1 VSGRAELFRA
11 LGALSEPPG
20 PTQARLAETFGLPQ
34 VRAHEHTDV
43 FGLQLYPYASVYVG
57 AEGMLGG
64 EARDRAAGFWRALR
78 LVPPAEPDHLAT
90 LLSLYASLIEADRT
104 RADLW
109 APARKALLWE
119 HLLSWLPPYLDKV
132 AGAGAPV
139 YERWASLLS
148 AAVAD
153 EATELG
159 PQDRLPLHL
168 RAAPDE
174 VDEDL
179 VAWVLAPVRSGIVL
193 TRSDLGRAAGTLDL
207 GARAGE
213 RRFVLRSLLG
223 QDADAT
229 LDWLAAEARSWVER
243 HRRWEPVTG
252 AVARFWAARAASAA
266 LVLDDRRVDLKR
278 LVSQDARR

>member
-139 YERWASLLS
+139 YERWAFLLS

-179 VAWVLAPVRSGIVL
+179 VVWVLAPVRSGIVAEP
-193 TRSDLGRAAGTLDL
+193 LGRSISAPAPASGASSCAPCWVRTPTRHSTGLRPRREAG
-207 GARAGE
+207 
-213 RRFVLRSLLG
+213 SS
-223 QDADAT
+223 AT
-229 LDWLAAEARSWVER
+229 GDGSPLPVRWLASGPPEP
-243 HRRWEPVTG
+243 RRPHSCSTTG
-252 AVARFWAARAASAA
+252 GWI
-266 LVLDDRRVDLKR
+266 
-278 LVSQDARR
+278 